1 MALLQKAYLGATP
14 LFRNEDWFEDGDFQI
29 SGTADA
35 TLTADT
41 TAHTKGSWTEV
52 IASTSADTSLLVIN
66 LTAVAIGNTNT
77 ATILEIGTGAAGSET
92 VLIPDLAI
100 GGAHAAGNGGI
111 AAAIPIKIPS
121 GTRIAARIQSVV
133 TGGKT
138 AVISLFL
145 VGDADYATAPTSVD
159 TIGIDTANSKGL
171 SMSGSS
177 GTWVEAIAST
187 PQAYRAIALLPSAH
201 ATGLQNLTFQFD
213 VGVGSAGNEIAFG
226 SVRTLYGAVVTVNTR
241 SPNNSLFGRNIP
253 ASSRLAVR
261 HDIGTNPD
269 RYGVT
274 LIGIP

>member
-29 SGTADA
+29 ISTADA

-52 IASTSADTSLLVIN
+52 VASTSANTSLLVIN
-66 LTAVAIGNTNT
+66 LAAIATGNTNT
-77 ATILEIGTGAAGSET
+77 ATLVEIGTGAAGSET

-100 GGAHAAGNGGI
+100 GGAHTLGGI
-111 AAAIPIKIPS
+111 TAAIPIKIPS

-145 VGDADYATAPTSVD
+145 VGDADYATAPISVD
-159 TIGIDTANSKGL
+159 TIGIDAANSKGL

-187 PQAYRAIALLPSAH
+187 TQAYRAIALLPSAH
-201 ATGLQNLTFQFD
+201 ATGLQNITFQFD

-241 SPNNSLFGRNIP
+241 APNSSLFGRNIP
-253 ASSRLAVR
+253 AGSRLAVR

-269 RYGVT
+269 RYGFT